1 MRTRIA
7 HAVTLILGFVAVGAG
22 QALFVHPA
30 LAADCS
36 QGAAEERLAC
46 LGQAV
51 DALAAKVDGLTKQ
64 LEAKVDTAEAL
75 KWNDRITL
83 VNEDMRIYP
92 RCLDNAGPNAPDIA
106 AVLAAA
112 CAKTPAQSWM
122 IRRPYQ

>member
-7 HAVTLILGFVAVGAG
+7 SVATLVMGLTLFGAM
-22 QALFVHPA
+22 PA
-30 LAADCS
+30 PSATAAPSADCS
-36 QGAAEERLAC
+36 QGSAEEKMVC
-46 LGQAV
+46 LNQKIAELEGK
-51 DALAAKVDGLTKQ
+51 LNELTK
-64 LEAKVDTAEAL
+64 DAL
-75 KWNDRITL
+75 KWNDRVSL

-106 AVLAAA
+106 AVLASA

>member
-7 HAVTLILGFVAVGAG
+7 SVATLVVG
-22 QALFVHPA
+22 LTL
-30 LAADCS
+30 LAAVPAPSAAAAPSADCG
-36 QGAAEERLAC
+36 QGSAEEKMAC
-46 LGQAV
+46 LTQNIAELEGK
-51 DALAAKVDGLTKQ
+51 LNELTK
-64 LEAKVDTAEAL
+64 EAL
-75 KWNDRITL
+75 RWNDRISL

-106 AVLAAA
+106 AVLASA

>member
-1 MRTRIA
+1 MRPRVTQF
-7 HAVTLILGFVAVGAG
+7 VTLVLAFIAFGSG
-22 QALFVHPA
+22 QALLVPRA

-36 QGAAEERLAC
+36 QGSMEEKVVC
-46 LGQAV
+46 LSQKVV
-51 DALAAKVDGLTKQ
+51 D
-64 LEAKVDTAEAL
+64 LEAKVTELTKDAL